1 RGGDPA
7 RGGTAERARLHAGVH
22 PRRLP
27 AHRPAGPRA
36 RPAPRQPEVRA
47 RRRGGRGGAERRA
60 DPPALGAA
68 RLPQVRGDVPCRVQ
82 STGARGALRPV
93 RRRTVPA
100 RGRPARSHRSSP
112 RASCPR
118 GRAGRGIL
126 PGLRAPASRAGHR
139 HAGRRL
145 RADPG
150 EPGMIL
156 LKSPDEIERMR
167 RSSAIVAEI
176 LAAVASRV
184 RPGVTTGELDTL
196 AEELTRKKGA
206 KPAFKGYVV
215 GGRTFPASIC
225 ISVNDEV
232 VHGIPSRDRVLR
244 DGDLVGL
251 DFGVCCDGYFGD
263 AARTVSV
270 GRTSPEARRLMDV
283 TAASLA
289 AGIEAIRPGAHIAD
303 ISGAIQDV
311 AEGAGFSLVREFVG
325 HGIGRSLHED
335 PQVPNY
341 RTGTRGVKLSE
352 GLVLAIEPMVNAGGP
367 EVYVKDDGWTA
378 ATRDGRLSAHFE
390 HSVAVTANGPY
401 ILSKP

>member
-1 RGGDPA
+1 
-7 RGGTAERARLHAGVH
+7 
-22 PRRLP
+22 
-27 AHRPAGPRA
+27 
-36 RPAPRQPEVRA
+36 
-47 RRRGGRGGAERRA
+47 
-60 DPPALGAA
+60 
-68 RLPQVRGDVPCRVQ
+68 
-82 STGARGALRPV
+82 
-93 RRRTVPA
+93 
-100 RGRPARSHRSSP
+100 
-112 RASCPR
+112 
-118 GRAGRGIL
+118 
-126 PGLRAPASRAGHR
+126 
-139 HAGRRL
+139 
-145 RADPG
+145 
-150 EPGMIL
+150 MIL
-156 LKSPDEIERMR
+156 LKSPEEIERMR

-184 RPGVTTGELDTL
+184 RPGVTTGELDAL

-270 GRTSPEARRLMDV
+270 GRTSREAQLLMDV
-283 TAASLA
+283 TASSLA

-401 ILSKP
+401 ILSQP